1 VRALPTT
8 MLILT
13 LLVALLQS
21 LSHWLLETLVEGL
34 TPLLQLKGVL
44 PWLALG
50 LGAWFL
56 AGRSD

>member
-1 VRALPTT
+1 

-21 LSHWLLETLVEGL
+21 LSNWLLEPLTEAL
-34 TPLLQLKGVL
+34 TPWLQIKGVG

-50 LGAWFL
+50 LGAWLL